1 MLSTQQE
8 MSPPE
13 RFAAVL
19 VGQMSKKARA
29 SLGSVFN
36 YQSYQDNPVRFCM
49 EVLHERFTGDTI
61 ALMESVRDHQVTVA
75 VSANATGKTF
85 TGARISVWFY
95 KCHPN
100 CKVFTAAAPPFEN
113 LKNLLWGEIGS
124 IVLKNP
130 ELFTGDTV
138 TSMDIRRGPE
148 DYLTGVTI
156 PSSGTA
162 EERESRFCG
171 KHAQHLLFVLDEGD
185 AIPDEVYKGIESC
198 MSGGRKVRLLIFL
211 NPRMASGAVYRMQ
224 RDHTANVVH
233 LSALR
238 HPNVITGTD
247 VIPGA
252 VTRET
257 TVRRINEWT
266 RPLAPGEKA
275 EDESSLFTLPDFLI
289 GSTAQRQAGN
299 GYYPP
304 LQAGNR
310 KIVNSA
316 FSYMVLGQYP
326 AQGTNQLI
334 SREWISRARSR
345 YDVYI
350 SQYGDAPPIGA
361 RGVMGLDVAEMGDD
375 FNVALARYGG
385 YLTPF
390 ATWGGVDTIETGER
404 AINWYNSQSQKGK
417 ITHANVDAT
426 GVGTGVAPHMQ
437 RADCVAIGVK
447 VAERPT
453 IKTDIGEF
461 RLLRDQLWWLC
472 REWLRTDPGAMLP
485 PDEELI
491 EELSAPTYNTDSGK
505 IEVMKK
511 ADMREVLKRSPNKA
525 DALCMTFAGRGGFFS
540 NCVIKDED
548 FPDD

>member
-1 MLSTQQE
+1 MPLTAQTQILQ
-8 MSPPE
+8 SPE
-13 RFAAVL
+13 RFAAL
-19 VGQMSKKARA
+19 LISQMSKKARA
-29 SLGSVFN
+29 SLGSVLN
-36 YQSYQDNPVRFCM
+36 YQSYQDDPVRFCTDI
-49 EVLHERFTGDTI
+49 LHERFTDDVI
-61 ALMESVRDHQVTVA
+61 ALMESVRDHQITIA
-75 VSANATGKTF
+75 VSGNAVGKTHA
-85 TGARISVWFY
+85 GARISVWFY
-95 KCHPN
+95 KSHPN
-100 CKVFTAAAPPFEN
+100 CKAFTAAAPPLEN

-124 IVLKNP
+124 IILKNP
-130 ELFTGDTV
+130 ELFTNDTV

-162 EERESRFCG
+162 EERESKFSG

-211 NPRMASGAVYRMQ
+211 NPRQASGAVFRMQ

-238 HPNVITGTD
+238 HPNVITGMD

-266 RPLAPGEKA
+266 RPVNPDEKVGK
-275 EDESSLFTLPDFLI
+275 ESSFTLPDFLI

-299 GYYPP
+299 GHYPL
-304 LQAGNR
+304 LQAGER

-326 AQGTNQLI
+326 AQGANQLI
-334 SREWISRARSR
+334 SGEWISRARSR
-345 YDVYI
+345 YDIYVI
-350 SQYGDAPPIGA
+350 EYGDVPPVGA
-361 RGVMGLDVAEMGDD
+361 QGVMGLDVAEMGDD
-375 FNVALARYGG
+375 LNVAVARYGG

-390 ATWGGVDTIETGER
+390 TVWGGVDTIETGER
-404 AINWYNSQSQKGK
+404 AIAWYNSQSLKGK
-417 ITHANVDAT
+417 IVHANVDAT
-426 GVGTGVAPHMQ
+426 GVGVGVAPQMQ
-437 RADCVAIGVK
+437 RAGCVAIGVK

-453 IKTDIGEF
+453 IKIDIGEF

-472 REWLRTDPGAMLP
+472 REWLRMDPGAMLP
-485 PDEELI
+485 PDKELI

-511 ADMREVLKRSPNKA
+511 ADMREILKRSPNKA
-525 DALCMTFAGRGGFFS
+525 DALCMTFAGGGGFFAD
-540 NCVIKDED
+540 CVMED
-548 FPDD
+548 FPDE

>member
-1 MLSTQQE
+1 MLSTQQN
-8 MSPPE
+8 MPSPE
-13 RFAAVL
+13 RFAALL
-19 VGQMSKKARA
+19 VDHMSQKARD
-29 SLGSVFN
+29 SLVLTAA
-36 YQSYQDNPVRFCM
+36 YRSYQDNPVGFCTDI
-49 EVLHERFTGDTI
+49 LHERFTDDVI
-61 ALMESVRDHQVTVA
+61 ALMESVRDHRVTVGVSSNA
-75 VSANATGKTF
+75 VGKTHA
-85 TGARISVWFY
+85 GARISVWFY
-95 KCHPN
+95 KSHPN
-100 CKVFTAAAPPFEN
+100 CKVFTAAAPPLEN

-124 IVLKNP
+124 IILKNP
-130 ELFTGDTV
+130 ELFTGDTI
-138 TSMDIRRGPE
+138 TSMDVRRGPE

-162 EERESRFCG
+162 EERESKFSG

-211 NPRMASGAVYRMQ
+211 NPRQTSGAVFRMQ

-238 HPNVITGTD
+238 HPNVIEGKD

-266 RPLAPGEKA
+266 RPTNPDEKV
-275 EDESSLFTLPDFLI
+275 EKESRFTLPNFLI
-289 GSTAQRQAGN
+289 GSTAQRQAGTGN
-299 GYYPP
+299 YPL
-304 LQAGNR
+304 LQAGDR
-310 KIVNSA
+310 KIINSA
-316 FSYMVLGQYP
+316 FSYMVMGQYP

-334 SREWISRARSR
+334 SGEWISRARSR
-345 YDVYI
+345 YDIYVL
-350 SQYGDAPPIGA
+350 QHGNVPPIGA
-361 RGVMGLDVAEMGDD
+361 QGVMGLDVAEMGDD
-375 FNVALARYGG
+375 LNVAVARYGG

-390 ATWGGVDTIETGER
+390 ATWGGVDTIETGSR
-404 AINWYNSQSQKGK
+404 AVDWYNSQSQKGK
-417 ITHANVDAT
+417 ITHADVDAT
-426 GVGTGVAPHMQ
+426 GVGVGVAPHMQ

-453 IKTDIGEF
+453 IKIDIGEF

-491 EELSAPTYNTDSGK
+491 EELSAPTYNTDGGK
-505 IEVMKK
+505 IEVMRK
-511 ADMREVLKRSPNKA
+511 ADMREILKRSPNKA
-525 DALCMTFAGRGGFFS
+525 DAVCMTFAGRGGFFAD
-540 NCVIKDED
+540 CVMED
-548 FPDD
+548 FPDG